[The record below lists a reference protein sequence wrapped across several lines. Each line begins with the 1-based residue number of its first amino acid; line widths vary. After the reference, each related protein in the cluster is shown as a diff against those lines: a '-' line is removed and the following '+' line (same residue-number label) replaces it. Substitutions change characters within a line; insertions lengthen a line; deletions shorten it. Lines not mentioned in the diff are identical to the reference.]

1 LSSWKNSFETI
12 SQELEM
18 ARRKKRALEDLLAKN
33 RMSRPTYEH
42 LLKGIEDEIVRL
54 EDHRRSLARN
64 MTERAEELQ
73 RQISLIEMFLAS
85 LELRHI
91 GQEIDES
98 SYKQQKEA
106 LAAGLEATKE
116 ELKVIQKALAEIGK

>member
-1 LSSWKNSFETI
+1 
-12 SQELEM
+12 M